1 MSWEWS
7 YLLCMDQIKSTNP
20 PIYNICITMIN
31 VVWDDGFGGF
41 EYDKLDDYHD
51 NHARNNYVI
60 VILIS

>member
-1 MSWEWS
+1 
-7 YLLCMDQIKSTNP
+7 MDQIKSTNP

-41 EYDKLDDYHD
+41 EYDKHDDYDD